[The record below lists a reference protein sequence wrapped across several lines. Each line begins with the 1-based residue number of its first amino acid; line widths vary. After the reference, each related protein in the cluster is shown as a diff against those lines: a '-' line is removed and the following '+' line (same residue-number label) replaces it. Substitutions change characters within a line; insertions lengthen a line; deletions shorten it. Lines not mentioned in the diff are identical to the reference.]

1 MRGPAIR
8 GIIIDLEILSALSSR
23 QRYER
28 YSRFVKLSS
37 LTEESANILQAM
49 GEWYSSNPSTETIS
63 WKGFSAWFVLVR
75 NSKMD
80 KAKLELH
87 KQLLAILER
96 GDVPEADIKPLLE
109 GLAKRD
115 YASQIAD
122 TALRVADGD
131 SKATLDGVRK
141 LLDDYDSHSGRVD
154 EVEGYVGD
162 FTLDRLQSVAGP
174 GLQWRLQCLNDG
186 AGELREGDLVMF
198 GKRPDSGGT
207 TWVAQEATY
216 MAEQMS
222 FDENVLWFN
231 NEEQGDKVRRRIV
244 QAALGWTAEE
254 IEEFLPEALEQYTDL
269 MGGNRNKIRV
279 YDKSRIHIKEADH
292 AIKKFKPRL
301 IICDQLWKFKGFEH
315 EGDVNNQTHLANWA
329 REKAK
334 EGTSVIAVHQLGG
347 DAENQLY
354 PTMDMLFGSKTGI
367 QGEADLIITMG
378 RKWSMEGKRGIF
390 LPKNKLLTPGDK
402 SKRNGKWIVNIDTDR
417 ARIE

>member
-1 MRGPAIR
+1 L
-8 GIIIDLEILSALSSR
+8 DLEILSALSTR
-23 QRYER
+23 QSYDR

-49 GEWYSSNPSTETIS
+49 GEWYNANPSVDSVS
-63 WKGFSAWFVLVR
+63 WKGFAAWFSLVR
-75 NSKMD
+75 HSKMD

-96 GDVPEADIKPLLE
+96 NDVPEADIKPLLE

-122 TALRVADGD
+122 TALRIADGD
-131 SKATLDGVRK
+131 TKVS
-141 LLDDYDSHSGRVD
+141 LDDVESILVDYHKQSGRVD
-154 EVEGYVGD
+154 EVEAYVGD
-162 FTLDRLQSVAGP
+162 FSLDRLTSVAGP
-174 GLQWRLQCLNDG
+174 GLQWRLDVLNEG

-207 TWVAQEATY
+207 TFVAQEATW

-244 QAALGWTAEE
+244 QAALGWSAEE
-254 IEEFLPEALEQYTDL
+254 MDEFLPEALEQYTDI

-279 YDKSRIHIKEADH
+279 YDKSKIHVKEADH

-301 IICDQLWKFKGFEH
+301 IIFDQLWKFKGFEH
-315 EGDVNNQTHLANWA
+315 EGDVQNQTHLAHWA

-334 EGTSVIAVHQLGG
+334 EGASVIAVHQLGG
-347 DAENQLY
+347 EAENQLY

-390 LPKNKLLTPGDK
+390 LPKNKLLTPRDK
-402 SKRNGKWIVNIDTDR
+402 SKRNGKWIVDIDTDR
-417 ARIE
+417 ARIG